1 MSQNLGHPDPTIRQA
16 LREWA
21 KQRDELTHRRQEILD
36 AAWRAG
42 DRNIR
47 GLAEDARVTRDTELE
62 IRRRSAA
69 MARPGSSVA
78 VDREV
83 LLEDLA
89 ELVALRRVVRVA
101 GLAEPDGS

>member
-47 GLAEDARVTRDTELE
+47 GLAEDARVTRDTIYADLK
-62 IRRRSAA
+62 AL
-69 MARPGSSVA
+69 GL
-78 VDREV
+78 DRTTPINDTE
-83 LLEDLA
+83 ENQ
-89 ELVALRRVVRVA
+89 
-101 GLAEPDGS
+101 